1 MVNEK
6 KIVLLLFFMVIGV
19 LMYVVL
25 YFRLIGLEMLE
36 VFIIGLFF
44 FIVLIWI
51 FWFEVKGIEIYMKWF
66 KVFLVILILLFII
79 CIVMK
84 IFISNEIDF
93 GELGGMFFL
102 LVFCMIVFWRVV
114 MLYKYKKLKKILI
127 N

>member
-25 YFRLIGLEMLE
+25 YFRLIGSEMLE

-51 FWFEVKGIEIYMKWF
+51 FWFEVKGIEIYMKWS

-84 IFISNEIDF
+84 IFISNEIDL